1 MAETRYLY
9 FAYGSNL
16 WWPRMRQR
24 CPGARA
30 WGAATLDGYRLVE
43 RLYADIVKRTG
54 SHVQGVLYSV
64 TAADIASLDRFEGL
78 AKGVYRRINVK
89 VKYGRRTY
97 DACTYLMTKETRAA
111 RRGKPYP
118 AWYRNICSMGAQWHG
133 IEDGFKVKNTSGW
146 SLVFPASAPI
156 DKENEDDGKEQ

>member
-24 CPGARA
+24 CQDARA
-30 WGAATLDGYRLVE
+30 WGGATLDGYRLVE
-43 RLYADIVKRTG
+43 RLYADIERRTG

-97 DACTYLMTKETRAA
+97 DACTYLMTKETRVA
-111 RRGKPYP
+111 RRGMRYP

-133 IEDGFKVKNTSGW
+133 IEDEFKVRNTDGW
-146 SLVFPASAPI
+146 SLVFPASAPT
-156 DKENEDDGKEQ
+156 KENDDEEQ

>member
-1 MAETRYLY
+1 MTDKRYLY

-16 WWPRMRQR
+16 WLPRMRER
-24 CPGARA
+24 CPDA
-30 WGAATLDGYRLVE
+30 WTRGGATLNGYRLVE
-43 RLYADIVKRTG
+43 RLYADIEKHAG
-54 SHVQGVLYSV
+54 AHVQGVLYSV

-111 RRGKPYP
+111 RRGMRYP

-133 IEDGFKVKNTSGW
+133 IEDEFKVRNTDGW
-146 SLVFPASAPI
+146 SLVFPASAPT
-156 DKENEDDGKEQ
+156 KENDDEEQ

>member
-1 MAETRYLY
+1 MTETRYLY

-43 RLYADIVKRTG
+43 RLYADIGRQADSQV
-54 SHVQGVLYSV
+54 HGVLYTV
-64 TAADIASLDRFEGL
+64 TAADLASLDRFEGL
-78 AKGVYRRINVK
+78 ADGVYRRINVK
-89 VKYGRRTY
+89 VRYGRRFVY
-97 DACTYLMTKETRAA
+97 ACTYLMTKDTRAA

-118 AWYRNICSMGAQWHG
+118 PWYRNICSMGTRWHG
-133 IEDGFKVKNTSGW
+133 IEDEFGGGGKDGW
-146 SLVFPASAPI
+146 PLALPASAPI
-156 DKENEDDGKEQ
+156 DKEKGDDGKMP